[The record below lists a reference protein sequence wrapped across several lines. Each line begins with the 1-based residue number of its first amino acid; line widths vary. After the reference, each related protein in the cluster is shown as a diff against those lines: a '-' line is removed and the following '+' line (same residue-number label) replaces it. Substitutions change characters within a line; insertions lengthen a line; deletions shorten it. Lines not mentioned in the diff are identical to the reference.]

1 MENGVGCFSPDAIRD
16 LGISLN
22 RVGISHAQCVDGF
35 RIATMLRSFGV
46 QEDKFECF
54 IGDLQ
59 NRCCN
64 ELGLPLGR
72 IAFYIANLAELSDNV
87 PISEIT
93 NYISQKVDEKKAME
107 QKIKELED
115 QIEELQTKK
124 SELEGR
130 TASAVQK
137 HAITQEKLEWYS
149 TIKEELEKYGIPVDD
164 ISKVVVIANNVAKL
178 FGYDNQRI
186 IDALS
191 NLQTLKYEYE
201 LYEGLV
207 RYKRNECSS
216 LQNMQSRLKEDVESC
231 NQTLDIYAKLSDMG
245 FGLKELKLL
254 WRTIY
259 EIADAN
265 NIPREDAIKKFFR
278 DVEDHY
284 DDKLGFE
291 SKIYELKEEVNNL
304 SQQNHSLFAELRGY
318 PKLASALV
326 RLLDIF
332 YRMHNNSN
340 DNHNSEELD
349 LLVDQASMAGGIKAV
364 KEKLSSQPIV
374 VALAA
379 LASHSSVLLSNNKTT
394 TNNDNYDA
402 GIESSNSN
410 GREIEQLEELPLQNS
425 FKSHTIQD
433 AEDIEHNKCY
443 ESIRPSKHA
452 SLSLFSFIASFS
464 ILIMLSLSARNRA
477 LERLKENKQ
486 YNK

>member
-1 MENGVGCFSPDAIRD
+1 M
-16 LGISLN
+16 
-22 RVGISHAQCVDGF
+22 
-35 RIATMLRSFGV
+35 
-46 QEDKFECF
+46 
-54 IGDLQ
+54 
-59 NRCCN
+59 
-64 ELGLPLGR
+64 
-72 IAFYIANLAELSDNV
+72 
-87 PISEIT
+87 
-93 NYISQKVDEKKAME
+93 
-107 QKIKELED
+107 
-115 QIEELQTKK
+115 
-124 SELEGR
+124 
-130 TASAVQK
+130 
-137 HAITQEKLEWYS
+137 
-149 TIKEELEKYGIPVDD
+149 
-164 ISKVVVIANNVAKL
+164 
-178 FGYDNQRI
+178 
-186 IDALS
+186 
-191 NLQTLKYEYE
+191 
-201 LYEGLV
+201 
-207 RYKRNECSS
+207 
-216 LQNMQSRLKEDVESC
+216 
-231 NQTLDIYAKLSDMG
+231 
-245 FGLKELKLL
+245 
-254 WRTIY
+254 
-259 EIADAN
+259 
-265 NIPREDAIKKFFR
+265 
-278 DVEDHY
+278 
-284 DDKLGFE
+284 

-326 RLLDIF
+326 RLPDIF

-349 LLVDQASMAGGIKAV
+349 LLVDQAGMAGGIKAV